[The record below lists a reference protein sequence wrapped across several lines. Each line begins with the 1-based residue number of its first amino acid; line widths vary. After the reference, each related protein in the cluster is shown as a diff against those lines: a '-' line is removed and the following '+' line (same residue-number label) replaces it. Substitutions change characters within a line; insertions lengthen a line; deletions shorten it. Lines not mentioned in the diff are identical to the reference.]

1 MKFYVKNAEG
11 KLVEATQEQIL
22 DNKTQLYNEKGEEIA
37 RPKAET
43 EDVEGKE
50 KKVAAAAIVPNPLED
65 PIKTLTGQIKE
76 LAGGLGAI
84 KDKIEQNEEALAAYK
99 EAGDR
104 GFPIPKPGDTDQKL
118 SPEDAELFKGW
129 DLAIQGRYL
138 MDKFNGVN
146 SKHKMSDEARVE
158 MAKFFI
164 LLGNASGQIPD
175 PDMQKAFRK
184 RYMKTVIGDS
194 GNTFVIPDIVDA
206 ELFHFERERSIALQ
220 YCRMWDMTSEKL
232 SFPAETASSTV
243 AWGNTTSESE
253 PTSTEVELSA
263 QELSA
268 YAAVRD
274 TTLAD
279 SRTDIVSWIADE
291 MAEACALEIDNQVFN
306 GTGDPCSGLLSAKCG
321 YSVVMGTGSTSF
333 SNITCDHLSEMIKDL
348 DGRKKEGAAFYGHGT
363 ALHYIRILKDDNGAL
378 IYQPTVSSP
387 TIYQVFGYPLREV
400 IKSQSTDGSGTA
412 FVLFG
417 NLRHFAIGRR
427 LGSTSLQVDPYGLW
441 TTNRTRFKI
450 YQRWG
455 LKMALPNGFVR
466 LMTSSS

>member
-1 MKFYVKNAEG
+1 MKFYIKNEKG
-11 KLVEATQEQIL
+11 ELVEASQEQVL
-22 DNKTQLYNEKGEEIA
+22 DPKTQLYNEKGEEIS
-37 RPKAET
+37 RPKAE
-43 EDVEGKE
+43 ESEGKE
-50 KKVAAAAIVPNPLED
+50 KEITAANLVPNPLEE
-65 PIKTLTGQIKE
+65 PIKTLTGQITE

-84 KDKIEQNEEALAAYK
+84 KDKIEENEEAIAAYK
-99 EAGDR
+99 EAKER
-104 GFPIPKPGDTDQKL
+104 GFPIPQSGTGGQKL
-118 SPEDAELFKGW
+118 TPEDEELFKGW
-129 DLAIQGRYL
+129 DLAVQGRHL
-138 MDKFNGVN
+138 MEKFNGTN
-146 SKHKMSDEARVE
+146 TRHKMSEEARLE

-175 PDMQKAFRK
+175 PDMQKAFRS

-194 GNTFVIPDIVDA
+194 GNTFVIPDIVDS
-206 ELFHFERERSIALQ
+206 ELFHFERERSVALQ
-220 YCRMWDMTSEKL
+220 YCRIWDMTSEKL

-253 PTSTEVELSA
+253 PTSSEVELSA

-291 MAEACALEIDNQVFN
+291 MAEACALELDNQVFN
-306 GTGDPCSGLLSAKCG
+306 GTGDPVSGLLSAKCG
-321 YSVVMGTGSTSF
+321 YSVVMGSGSTSF
-333 SNITCDHLSEMIKDL
+333 SNITSTHLSEMIADL
-348 DGRKKEGAAFYGHGT
+348 DGRKKEGAAYYGHGT
-363 ALHYIRILKDDNGAL
+363 PIHFIRDLKDDNNRP
-378 IYQPTVSSP
+378 IYVQSLSSP
-387 TIYQVFGYPLREV
+387 LNYNVWGYPVREV

-412 FVLFG
+412 FLLFG
-417 NLRHFAIGRR
+417 NLKYFAIGRR

-455 LKMALPNGFVR
+455 LQIALANGFVR
-466 LMTSSS
+466 LMTASE